1 MAQNV
6 VSSRLKSHDY
16 IAYIAYITTKPVGLL
31 ALSFRLPT
39 LPTIYI
45 YILNV
50 CEYWHAT
57 IVGSRH
63 SPHPKGEK

>member
-16 IAYIAYITTKPVGLL
+16 IAYIAYITTKLVGLL

-39 LPTIYI
+39 LPTNTGTRLLSAADIAHTQK
-45 YILNV
+45 V
-50 CEYWHAT
+50 KSKT
-57 IVGSRH
+57 V
-63 SPHPKGEK
+63 